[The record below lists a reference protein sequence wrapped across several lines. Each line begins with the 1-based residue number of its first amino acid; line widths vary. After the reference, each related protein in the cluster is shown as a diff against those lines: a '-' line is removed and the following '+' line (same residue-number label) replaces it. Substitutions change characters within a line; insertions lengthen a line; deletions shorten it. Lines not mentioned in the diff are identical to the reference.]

1 MKDFIYNTPTKI
13 YFGKNKENELL
24 NILKE
29 YNVKRILL
37 HYGKSSIIKSGLYDK
52 ITNLLKDSDIEIFE
66 LPGVMPNPKLA
77 LVKKG
82 VKICKDNNIDFILA
96 VGGGSVIDSAKSI
109 AVGALVD
116 FDPWLFQIKARKPVK
131 ALPIGVILTI
141 AAAGSEMSNSCVI
154 TNDETKEK
162 RGFNDEINRVKF
174 AIMNPILTFSVSKY
188 QTACGVVDIM
198 MHTLERFFADP
209 NENSDLT
216 DNIAIALLKEVIKSG
231 RIAINNPDDYDARAT
246 LMWASSLSHNG
257 LTSCGKEYQM
267 SVHQLEHEVSGMFDN
282 VAHGAGLAVIWPAFA
297 QRAFKSDLKHF
308 KRFAYEV
315 MEITPTD
322 SLESDILASIYKLKE
337 FYQEI
342 DMPTSFSELG
352 INEDDIKQ
360 IALNYSQNKTRIIHD
375 IIDVDYN
382 EALKILMLA
391 K

>member
-13 YFGKNKENELL
+13 YFGRNKEDELL

-29 YNVKRILL
+29 YNAKRILL

-52 ITNLLKDSDIEIFE
+52 IINILKDSDIKIFE
-66 LPGVMPNPKLA
+66 LPGVMPNPKLS

-82 VKICKDNNIDFILA
+82 INICKENNIDFILA

-116 FDPWLFQIKARKPVK
+116 FDPWMFQIKAIKPNK

-154 TNDETKEK
+154 TNDDTKEK

-174 AIMNPILTFSVSKY
+174 AIMDPELTFSVSKY
-188 QTACGVVDIM
+188 QTACGIVDIM

-209 NENSDLT
+209 TENSNLT
-216 DNIAIALLKEVIKSG
+216 DNIAIALLKEVIRAGK
-231 RIAINNPDDYDARAT
+231 IAINNPNDYDARAT

-257 LTSCGKEYQM
+257 LTSCGKEFQM
-267 SVHQLEHEVSGMFDN
+267 SVHQIEHEVSGMFDN

-297 QRAFKSDLKHF
+297 LRAFKSDLKHF

-315 MEITPTD
+315 MEIDPTD
-322 SLESDILASIYKLKE
+322 SLESDIVASIYKLKK
-337 FYQEI
+337 FYQDI
-342 DMPTSFSELG
+342 GMPTSFSQLE
-352 INEDDIKQ
+352 INEDDLKK

-382 EALKILMLA
+382 EALNILMLA

>member
-13 YFGKNKENELL
+13 YFGRDKENELL
-24 NILKE
+24 SILKE
-29 YNVKRILL
+29 YNAKRILL
-37 HYGKSSIIKSGLYDK
+37 HYGKNSIIKSGLYNK
-52 ITNLLKDSDIEIFE
+52 IINILKDSDIKIFE
-66 LPGVMPNPKLA
+66 LPGVMPNPKLS

-82 VKICKDNNIDFILA
+82 VSICKENNIDFILA

-109 AVGALVD
+109 AVGALAD
-116 FDPWLFQIKARKPVK
+116 FDPWLFQIKAKKPKK

-154 TNDETKEK
+154 TNDKTKEK
-162 RGFNDEINRVKF
+162 RGFNNELNRVKF
-174 AIMNPILTFSVSKY
+174 AIMNPMLTFSVSKY
-188 QTACGVVDIM
+188 QTACGIVDIM

-209 NENSDLT
+209 NENANLT
-216 DNIAIALLKEVIKSG
+216 DNIAIALLKEVIKAG
-231 RIAINNPDDYDARAT
+231 RIAINNPNDYDARAT

-257 LTSCGKEYQM
+257 LTSCGKEFQM

-297 QRAFKSDLKHF
+297 LRAFKSDLKHF
-308 KRFAYEV
+308 KRFAHEV

-337 FYQEI
+337 FYSEI
-342 DMPTSFSELG
+342 GMPTSFKELE

-360 IALNYSQNKTRIIHD
+360 LALNYSQNKTRVIHD

-382 EALKILMLA
+382 EALNILMLA